1 MKITLF
7 VTGMHCQQCC
17 QTVEAAIMAV
27 PGLGS
32 CKVRVGVAEIVYDE
46 SKVRK
51 SDLVAAVRRAG
62 AFDIERFEAVN

>member
-7 VTGMHCQQCC
+7 VTGMHCDQCC
-17 QTVEAAIMAV
+17 RTVYAAIIAV
-27 PGLGS
+27 PGLES
-32 CKVRVGVAEIVYDE
+32 CQVEIGVAEIVYDE
-46 SKVRK
+46 SRVRK